1 MKIVKGPDFPTGGI
15 VQGLNGIRKAYDTG
29 RGKTIIKAKS
39 KIVEKKN
46 LNQIVITELPYDV
59 NKANLVKKM
68 SEVYVKHN
76 IDGILDIRDESDREG
91 LRIVVDVRKDAN
103 TEDILNF
110 FYKTSDLQINY
121 NFNMVAIA
129 NKRPVMMGLNELL
142 DCYIAHQK
150 KSSPT
155 EAIMNWLRL
164 RSGFTSSKV

>member
-1 MKIVKGPDFPTGGI
+1 
-15 VQGLNGIRKAYDTG
+15 
-29 RGKTIIKAKS
+29 
-39 KIVEKKN
+39 
-46 LNQIVITELPYDV
+46 
-59 NKANLVKKM
+59 M

-103 TEDILNF
+103 AEDILNF

-150 KSSPT
+150 EVITNRSNYELAAAKKRLHIVEGLIEMVSILDAVIQTIRSSDNKRHAIENLISTYNFT
-155 EAIMNWLRL
+155 EAAEAYRHAPTLQAHEHRYCFACG
-164 RSGFTSSKV
+164 RERKA